1 MARNRE
7 RDARMI
13 ELGLMTEHGQIAI
26 DVAKAKGDLA
36 GPIADSGGQSRDGP
50 RQHADRQQLHDMD
63 ADPQVRVGAHVVKV
77 AA

>member
-26 DVAKAKGDLA
+26 DVAKAKGTW
-36 GPIADSGGQSRDGP
+36 
-50 RQHADRQQLHDMD
+50 
-63 ADPQVRVGAHVVKV
+63 RVVFNA
-77 AA
+77 